1 MGCASSSPLINGGG
15 PGGIVGTAK
24 ETASKAANEV
34 LHAGETAIH
43 DVGEH
48 VKEAVQNVTNEIGGV
63 LGGKKAVNEVSNPL
77 EQISKTDLPQTNG
90 HGNDNPDYKIIPLKD
105 PNKQIVDEN
114 LENIKNNILKK
125 AQSFSDDT
133 EQMADDIIKETEDL
147 IRDAETVASD
157 SVTEMTTRITSS
169 EDGTIEI
176 LNLEGNHTKTPTHS
190 IDSLITSSPEPEI
203 ERILDNEPKCPPT
216 PEATMNSMVSSDVAE
231 VFDSTPNDGERQSQ
245 DKKPEQGQDGSK
257 REA

>member
-1 MGCASSSPLINGGG
+1 MFPSPFLI
-15 PGGIVGTAK
+15 A
-24 ETASKAANEV
+24 
-34 LHAGETAIH
+34 

-48 VKEAVQNVTNEIGGV
+48 MKETVQNVTNEIGGV
-63 LGGKKAVNEVSNPL
+63 FGGKKPVKEDSNL
-77 EQISKTDLPQTNG
+77 SEHINKTDLSQTNG
-90 HGNDNPDYKIIPLKD
+90 HDGDNPDYKIIPLKD

-190 IDSLITSSPEPEI
+190 IDSLVTSSPEPEI

-216 PEATMNSMVSSDVAE
+216 PEATMNSMLSSDGAE
-231 VFDSTPNDGERQSQ
+231 VSDSAPTVQERQSQ
-245 DKKPEQGQDGSK
+245 DKKPEQGHDGSK

>member
-176 LNLEGNHTKTPTHS
+176 LNLE
-190 IDSLITSSPEPEI
+190 EPEI